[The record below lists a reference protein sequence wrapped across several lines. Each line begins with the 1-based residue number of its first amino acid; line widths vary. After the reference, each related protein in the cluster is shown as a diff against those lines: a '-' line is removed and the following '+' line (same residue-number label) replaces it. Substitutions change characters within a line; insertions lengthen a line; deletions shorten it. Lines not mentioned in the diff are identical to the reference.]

1 MLDEKE
7 GNVGKEEPK
16 DEFQELSE
24 MFNNVELDT
33 VRKYGGNMHRDH
45 VDEQDDKAS
54 IMGRP
59 RLLIKDQ
66 STVDIE
72 GAERPLPKADGRL
85 SGPYKH
91 YLLVRPAPSLRI
103 LFTSPSLRVP
113 GILQSPF
120 LERIGGSNRIRESV
134 RQALSDGSR
143 GVTAKIRWLP
153 HAVQDLDD
161 AVDEGRPR
169 WIHCTPLLGQGGSV
183 GIWMIVLVDDDKHGM
198 AARRFRQA
206 PPVANDV
213 RSQRYPGGDMKQ
225 MRSGRMDSYDDRG
238 MQNAVLSSSNRARVM
253 VV

>member
-1 MLDEKE
+1 
-7 GNVGKEEPK
+7 
-16 DEFQELSE
+16 
-24 MFNNVELDT
+24 
-33 VRKYGGNMHRDH
+33 
-45 VDEQDDKAS
+45 
-54 IMGRP
+54 
-59 RLLIKDQ
+59 
-66 STVDIE
+66 
-72 GAERPLPKADGRL
+72 
-85 SGPYKH
+85 
-91 YLLVRPAPSLRI
+91 VRPAPSLRI
-103 LFTSPSLRVP
+103 LFTSPTLRVP

-198 AARRFRQA
+198 AGRRFRQA

-213 RSQRYPGGDMKQ
+213 RSQRYPGGDIKQ
-225 MRSGRMDSYDDRG
+225 MRSGRMDGYDDRG
-238 MQNAVLSSSNRARVM
+238 LQNGYSANVSASQHGYNGGGGGGGGAYDYHMAGSPRPPASPRQANSPRNMGEQRVLRSAGSSLIDYRNGYAASSDSFNI
-253 VV
+253 